1 MAQLWLSIII
11 PVYGVEKYIKKCL
24 DSIVKDNANA
34 ISGIEVLVIDDG
46 SKDRS
51 GEIADSY
58 ALQYPFI
65 QVIHK
70 QNAGVAAARNTGI
83 QHARGEWL
91 YFMDSDDWMEKGAL
105 GKIKQVT
112 LRQKECDLLL
122 FDARKNTG
130 EKESQWEHFEEEKV
144 WSDTDALQLLQRGV
158 LYFPS
163 VHTHTPLAAPWDKLY
178 KRVFV
183 QKNGLFFTEELKV
196 LDDMIFNMK
205 AFGVAKVVSY
215 HKIPIYHYRYVPDSI
230 TNSYKPDRIAQDME
244 VWDAIQTYIN
254 EQVWETEEQETF
266 LQAYYCRIVKS
277 FSICC
282 RLCFFH
288 KQNKKS
294 VVEKLTYVK
303 EVLESNPYKTAFR
316 KVSIRN
322 AEWKLKPMILFG
334 RCQCTIGVWLLH
346 LGQSLLCRLS

>member
-1 MAQLWLSIII
+1 MTQLWLSIII
-11 PVYGVEKYIKKCL
+11 PVYGVEKYIEKCL
-24 DSIVKDNANA
+24 DSIVKDNVDAV
-34 ISGIEVLVIDDG
+34 SGIEVLVIDDG
-46 SKDRS
+46 SKDCS
-51 GEIADSY
+51 GEIADRY

-91 YFMDSDDWMEKGAL
+91 YFMDSDDWMEKGVL
-105 GKIKQVT
+105 EKVKQVT
-112 LRQKECDLLL
+112 LRQKDCDLLL
-122 FDARKNTG
+122 FDAWKNTG
-130 EKESQWEHFEEEKV
+130 EKESQWEHFEEKQE
-144 WSDTDALQLLQRGV
+144 WSDQSEIRQLQRGV

-163 VHTHTPLAAPWDKLY
+163 IQTHTPLAAPWDKLY

-183 QKNGLFFTEELKV
+183 EENALFFTERLKV
-196 LDDMIFNMK
+196 LDDMIFNME
-205 AFGVAKVVSY
+205 AFGVAKKISY

-254 EQVWETEEQETF
+254 EQVWEAEEEDAF

-288 KQNKKS
+288 KQNKKMLT
-294 VVEKLTYVK
+294 EKLTYVK

-316 KVSIRN
+316 KISIRN

-334 RCQCTIGVWLLH
+334 RSKCAIGVWLLH